1 MSNKRLTIKRIV
13 IYCVI
18 AYLPLCIMAPVL
30 NSLYGEMIFVSEKAT
45 VAVYLG
51 GAFGMFAPTL
61 ANILTRLITKE
72 GFKNSY
78 LGLHLEGNI
87 RYYLASMFIIPLGM
101 VFTVFLIYVT
111 MFRQVPFGE
120 FFSGEDMGQK
130 IALVVLQFAY
140 SVIVFFPA
148 FGEEFGWRGYL
159 GPKLNEIMSKPA
171 AIVVG
176 GIIWGLW
183 HAPLTISGHNF
194 GVDYPLYPWLGM
206 FYMCVFCTLMN
217 AFLTLLTERTKSIYP
232 ASFCHMINN
241 NLSFGVLISIFASE
255 KAVELLSETSQMTM
269 FVMML
274 PMMAIIGGISF
285 VLWMKKETN

>member
-45 VAVYLG
+45 VAVYLS
-51 GAFGMFAPTL
+51 GAFGMFAPAI

-78 LGLHLEGNI
+78 LGLHLEGNMK
-87 RYYLASMFIIPLGM
+87 YYLASMFIIQLGM
-101 VFTVFLIYVT
+101 VLTVFLIYVT

-255 KAVELLSETSQMTM
+255 KAVELLSETSQMSM

-285 VLWMKKETN
+285 VLWMKKEAN

>member
-45 VAVYLG
+45 AAVYLS
-51 GAFGMFAPTL
+51 GAFGMFAPAI

-171 AIVVG
+171 AIAVG

-285 VLWMKKETN
+285 VLWMKKEAN